1 MPGSY
6 CVLRTA
12 ASLSPSWSKAIR
24 REVGVLAL
32 KKVTQFFLITATA
45 ALPPVGSAPPA
56 GAEDCDVDDA
66 LWVAVVVLPEPPL
79 LPHAVSAI
87 PVAASKL
94 AATRDDSRKCR
105 RCMPT
110 VCRTNDGGVES

>member
-1 MPGSY
+1 MSM
-6 CVLRTA
+6 VRDEL
-12 ASLSPSWSKAIR
+12 
-24 REVGVLAL
+24 
-32 KKVTQFFLITATA
+32 
-45 ALPPVGSAPPA
+45 
-56 GAEDCDVDDA
+56 
-66 LWVAVVVLPEPPL
+66 VVVDPAELVDASVLEVLLPLPL